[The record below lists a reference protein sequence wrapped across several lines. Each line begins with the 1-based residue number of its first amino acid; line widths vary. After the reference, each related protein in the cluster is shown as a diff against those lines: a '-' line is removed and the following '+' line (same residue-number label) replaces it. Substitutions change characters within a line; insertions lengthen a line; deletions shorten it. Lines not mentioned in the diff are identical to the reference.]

1 MAALFLK
8 VAAAF
13 QVFDALQVVAA
24 QSLRG
29 LKDAHAPMF
38 IAGGSYWL
46 VGAPACLLLGLTF
59 GLRGF
64 GIWIGLA
71 VGLAVAAAALSTRF
85 ALLTRAKDR
94 APSGSV

>member
-1 MAALFLK
+1 LAVIAMAALFLK

-46 VGAPACLLLGLTF
+46 AGAPACLVLALGF
-59 GLRGF
+59 GMKGF

-71 VGLAVAAAALSTRF
+71 LGLAVAAVALFVRF
-85 ALLTRAKDR
+85 ALLTRDR
-94 APSGSV
+94 RTA